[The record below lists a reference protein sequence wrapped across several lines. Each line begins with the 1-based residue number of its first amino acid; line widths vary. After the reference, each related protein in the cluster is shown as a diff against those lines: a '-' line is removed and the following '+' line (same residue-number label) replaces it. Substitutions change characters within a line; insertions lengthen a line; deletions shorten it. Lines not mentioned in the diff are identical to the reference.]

1 MKCGWLAAL
10 WLAATCAP
18 VAQAADVQRYQR
30 ENVLGT
36 SFEMSV
42 VGASKDAS
50 AAALTAALAEV
61 ERLDAVFNT
70 WGRESELSRLNAS
83 VEAAPSPDLRAL
95 LEQCEYW
102 REHSDG
108 AFSCR
113 LGSVIEQWKTAA
125 AASSATALP
134 NRVEMRRLARG
145 IAQFEPDLQAAS
157 VERPEGLLWQVDG
170 IAKGYILDRAL
181 QRARAA
187 APHAQ
192 GIKLDIGGDAVYWGT
207 AEHAQPWRVAVADP
221 LAPRDNGMPLA
232 SLSLQSKAIASSG
245 HRSRGYRIGRR
256 QFSHIIDPS
265 DGWPVQYPPSATVVA
280 DDAATADALATALSV
295 MPIREGIAWVERLP
309 GVEALIVS
317 ERGVPFASSG
327 WPALL
332 APESVSEPAWATPL
346 VIDYEIPVQASER
359 YRRPYLALWIATPD
373 GSPVRQLLVLGD
385 RSRYLRE
392 LPQWWRHYGRD
403 DEAAVHGI
411 ARPTRLPGHYSLVWD
426 GRDDLGRPR
435 APGEYRIEVEA
446 AREHGGRQRLSI
458 PFTNGSDGATH
469 APRAGD
475 EIGRIDARWSTAV
488 PDADDAP

>member
-18 VAQAADVQRYQR
+18 VVQAADVQRYQR

-42 VGASKDAS
+42 VGTSEDAS
-50 AAALTAALAEV
+50 AAALNAVLAEV
-61 ERLDAVFNT
+61 ERLDAVLNT
-70 WGRESELSRLNAS
+70 WGRESELAHVNAS
-83 VEAAPSPDLRAL
+83 AHAVLSAELRAL
-95 LEQCEYW
+95 LQQCEYW
-102 REHSDG
+102 REHSEG

-113 LGSVIEQWKTAA
+113 LGEVIEQWKAA
-125 AASSATALP
+125 AAAASATALP

-157 VERPEGLLWQVDG
+157 VERPEGLRWQVDG

-187 APHAQ
+187 APHAL

-207 AEHAQPWRVAVADP
+207 AEHARPWRVGVANP
-221 LAPRDNGMPLA
+221 LAPRDNGAPLA

-245 HRSRGYRIGRR
+245 HRSRGYSIGRR

-280 DDAATADALATALSV
+280 DDAVTADALATALSV
-295 MPIREGIAWVERLP
+295 MPIREGMAWVERLQ

-327 WPALL
+327 WHALL
-332 APESVSEPAWATPL
+332 APESVSEPAWETPL
-346 VIDYEIPVQASER
+346 LIDYEIPVQPEER

-426 GRDDLGRPR
+426 GRDDLGRPQP
-435 APGEYRIEVEA
+435 PGEYRIEVEA
-446 AREHGGRQRLSI
+446 AREHGGRQRLSLA
-458 PFTNGSDGATH
+458 FASGDGGAVH
-469 APRAGD
+469 AARAGD
-475 EIGRIDARWSTAV
+475 ELGAIVARWSAEI
-488 PDADDAP
+488 PDADDAD